1 MTAEIASKGCNG
13 CGLCTDLCPSVFQMN
28 KRFYAEVVTKE
39 VPLSKEKQ
47 VKEAKEN
54 CPVSV
59 INLLQ

>member
-13 CGLCTDLCPSVFQMN
+13 CGLCTDLCPSVFGMN
-28 KRFYAEVVTKE
+28 KKIFVEILTSD

-47 VKEAKEN
+47 AIEAKNN

-59 INLLQ
+59 IKLV